1 MKKILCLFVLAAG
14 LLLSGCKGGGEPQNK
29 TTEVQLTPEGGVFNL
44 SNGVTIVVLAG
55 TVNEPTEIKVEYLTD
70 LDETTGSLPSD
81 IQGRLRLTPEG
92 LTFAKPIEV
101 SMPLNQPVAEQQTD
115 IVWWSAS
122 DKTWYITDRGQVEGN
137 KVKFYIE
144 HFSDYASIGGGW
156 GDLFK
161 LMDAAVGAAST
172 SEAISS
178 ALNNFLANT
187 MWRDMGL
194 EDFTWPTRAEMG
206 GGAVS
211 TCAQTCGIFAAWESQ
226 EGDNDR
232 QGRALYKEQST
243 HNIITNIALSN
254 AQMTS
259 HLKSEYQTA
268 ADRIIEIYGE
278 PCATELTGEASPAK
292 IEKGKTAT
300 VTITATCDGSP
311 LADQLIQLSYSPE
324 LSCDVVN
331 KKTDANGQVTITVK
345 GKEEGNGI
353 VYAKAVN
360 AINSDLVTEIQI
372 PVKVGDGENWRITID
387 VQGRCYSAFSE
398 KYNVPF
404 YSTNYEYS
412 GDKQEVKFAYTLIYD
427 LTVQATGAA
436 RGTVSVTNYPEK
448 FSYNAPA
455 FSQSGDWIDQD
466 AQIYSHA
473 ESSHAELSATPEY
486 RTVKN
491 VAVEGACYVDR
502 KMASITLSDYGL
514 SSMEEYDRFIHECSF
529 LFPNA
534 SGSWIY
540 QVDDDSDSGE
550 YFLGKL
556 SSMDDGK
563 NIDGHYYRNYS
574 HLCLPAYLFLENFC
588 EMDETFEQT
597 GVSYTGTSYEVT
609 INGNEIELPALDNAV
624 GNYTLY
630 DAPAYWEGEVYTTLS
645 GTLKIEQLTKDDE

>member
-1 MKKILCLFVLAAG
+1 MKKILLLGVAALAFIACN
-14 LLLSGCKGGGEPQNK
+14 SNAPVQPTVK
-29 TTEVQLTPEGGVFNL
+29 VQLQPEGGVFNL
-44 SNGVTIVVLAG
+44 SNGVSIVVPQGA
-55 TVNEPTEIKVEYLTD
+55 VSSATEVTVEYMD
-70 LDETTGSLPSD
+70 NLDESVGNLPSD

-92 LTFAKPIEV
+92 LTFNKPLEV

-172 SEAISS
+172 PEAISS

-194 EDFTWPTRAEMG
+194 EDFRWPTRAKMG

-254 AQMTS
+254 AQMS
-259 HLKSEYQTA
+259 AHLRSEYQTA

-324 LSCDVVN
+324 LSCNVVN
-331 KKTDANGQVTITVK
+331 QKTDDNGQITITVK
-345 GKEEGNGI
+345 GKEEGDGI

-372 PVKVGDGENWRITID
+372 PVTVGNGEKWRITLD
-387 VQGRCYSAFSE
+387 VTDTYSSSFGESYRTWLE
-398 KYNVPF
+398 
-404 YSTNYEYS
+404 TLLYED
-412 GDKQEVKFAYTLIYD
+412 GEQTL
-427 LTVQATGAA
+427 
-436 RGTVSVTNYPEK
+436 S
-448 FSYNAPA
+448 FSYQIVLDITIDENTVHGTMAVNNNRSAYRYSPTN
-455 FSQSGDWIDQD
+455 FSQQGSWTDVDGSQSFWSSSQTIQASPIFNDLKDIPICGQVGSYGGIQKVIVYWGKTMDD
-466 AQIYSHA
+466 YSNISSQGTTEDYMKDMFFA
-473 ESSHAELSATPEY
+473 PNLSRTWESLTNIKGESS
-486 RTVKN
+486 
-491 VAVEGACYVDR
+491 
-502 KMASITLSDYGL
+502 
-514 SSMEEYDRFIHECSF
+514 
-529 LFPNA
+529 
-534 SGSWIY
+534 
-540 QVDDDSDSGE
+540 SDSGSDTYAGFASVTALSLLANLTE
-550 YFLGKL
+550 TEQEFSESYDMNYFTTMDVEFNMLQLGDSQYLRFHNSMFL
-556 SSMDDGK
+556 SVGMYPS
-563 NIDGHYYRNYS
+563 N
-574 HLCLPAYLFLENFC
+574 PAEW
-588 EMDETFEQT
+588 T
-597 GVSYTGTSYEVT
+597 GNRHGVRT
-609 INGNEIELPALDNAV
+609 
-624 GNYTLY
+624 
-630 DAPAYWEGEVYTTLS
+630 
-645 GTLKIEQLTKDDE
+645 GTLKIENLSKAE